1 MNFDQEITLNRDTVA
16 TIIPAGEEYTIPA
29 GTVVIISQALGG
41 AVTVRTAQGLYRI
54 PSRDWDALGAELK
67 EYLNE
72 TSTQLTQAK
81 LDQPFSKDLVWD
93 ALKQCFDPEIP
104 LNIVDLGLIYDLR
117 ISEPSESGAYQVYVK
132 MTLTAQGCGMG
143 PVIAADAKNQIELI
157 PEVESAEVSI
167 IWEPP
172 WNPHMISELGR
183 KELGL
188 E

>member
-1 MNFDQEITLNRDTVA
+1 MNFDQEITLNRDTLA

-29 GTVVIISQALGG
+29 GTVVTISQALGG
-41 AVTVRTAQGLYRI
+41 AVTVRTAEGLYRI
-54 PSRDWDALGAELK
+54 PSKDWDALGVELK

-72 TSTQLTQAK
+72 TATQPTQAK
-81 LDQPFSKDLVWD
+81 SDQPFSKDLVWD

-117 ISEPSESGAYQVYVK
+117 ISEPNASGAYQVYVQ

-143 PVIAADAKNQIELI
+143 PVIAEDAKKQIELI

-183 KELGL
+183 KQLGL

>member
-1 MNFDQEITLNRDTVA
+1 MNFDQEITLNRDTLA

-29 GTVVIISQALGG
+29 GTVVTISQALGG
-41 AVTVRTAQGLYRI
+41 AVTVRTAEGLYRI
-54 PSRDWDALGAELK
+54 PSKDWDALGAELK

-72 TSTQLTQAK
+72 TATQPTQAK
-81 LDQPFSKDLVWD
+81 SDQPFSKDLVWD

-117 ISEPSESGAYQVYVK
+117 ISEPSASGAYQVYVQ

-143 PVIAADAKNQIELI
+143 PVIAEDAKKQIELI

-167 IWEPP
+167 IWEPVSYTHLTLP
-172 WNPHMISELGR
+172 TTVSV
-183 KELGL
+183 
-188 E
+188 

>member
-1 MNFDQEITLNRDTVA
+1 MNFDQEITLIRDTLA

-29 GTVVIISQALGG
+29 GTVVTISQALGG
-41 AVTVRTAQGLYRI
+41 AVTVRTAEGLYRI
-54 PSRDWDALGAELK
+54 PSKDWDALGAELK

-72 TSTQLTQAK
+72 TATQPTQAK
-81 LDQPFSKDLVWD
+81 SDQPFSKDLVWD

-117 ISEPSESGAYQVYVK
+117 ISEPIASGAYQVYVQ

-143 PVIAADAKNQIELI
+143 PVIAEDAKKQIELI

-183 KELGL
+183 KQLGL

>member
-1 MNFDQEITLNRDTVA
+1 MNFDQEITLNRDTLA

-29 GTVVIISQALGG
+29 GTVVTISQALGG
-41 AVTVRTAQGLYRI
+41 AVTVRTAEGLYRI
-54 PSRDWDALGAELK
+54 PSKEWDALGAELK

-72 TSTQLTQAK
+72 TATQPTQAK
-81 LDQPFSKDLVWD
+81 SDQPFSKDLVWD

-117 ISEPSESGAYQVYVK
+117 ISEPSASCAYQVYVQ

-143 PVIAADAKNQIELI
+143 PVIAEDAKKQIELI

-172 WNPHMISELGR
+172 WNLSLIHI
-183 KELGL
+183 
-188 E
+188 